1 MADSVRKV
9 ECFSILSGSTGTRCA
24 SRARAARGYGCISAI
39 TATSSATSATS
50 IAATLIA

>member
-1 MADSVRKV
+1 MADRSAKWNAFRS
-9 ECFSILSGSTGTRCA
+9 CLGSTGTRCA

-39 TATSSATSATS
+39 TATSSATKATS